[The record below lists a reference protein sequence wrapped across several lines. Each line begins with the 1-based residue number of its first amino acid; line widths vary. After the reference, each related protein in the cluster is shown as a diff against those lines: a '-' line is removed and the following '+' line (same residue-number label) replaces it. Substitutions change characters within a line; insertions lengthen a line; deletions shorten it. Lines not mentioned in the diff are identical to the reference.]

1 MFDHHPGRRRA
12 RVAATLVA
20 AVALTGA
27 SASLAVAEITLSD
40 DKRGDALCDE
50 PPCPDLKSAIGD
62 HAPLDE
68 TTQFHIITQHNPIQ
82 AARTPRIAIDAR
94 GSSAPDYYVAKKRR
108 RTGVYDAT
116 TGERVGPAD
125 LRSASA
131 TGMSWSFR
139 PSTIGNP
146 TSYRWQVQIVDRG
159 GSRID
164 SAPNKGY
171 VTERLG

>member
-1 MFDHHPGRRRA
+1 MPDHERHSRLA

-20 AVALTGA
+20 AAALGGA
-27 SASLAVAEITLSD
+27 SASLAVADITLSD
-40 DKRGDALCDE
+40 DKRGDARCDE
-50 PPCPDLKSAIGD
+50 PPCPDLKSAVGD

-68 TTQFHIITQHNPIQ
+68 TTRFHIITQHNPIQ
-82 AARTPRIAIDAR
+82 GARTPRIAIDTR
-94 GSSAPDYYVAKKRR
+94 GGSAPEFYVARKRTK
-108 RTGVYDAT
+108 TGVYDAK

-139 PSTIGNP
+139 PSAIRNP
-146 TSYRWQVQIVDRG
+146 TSYRWQVQIVDRS

-171 VTERLG
+171 VTQRLG